1 MSAENQ
7 ALDPYEAV
15 LADLRA
21 KRDQLDI
28 AIKAIEA
35 TRGGA
40 ATAPALTSS
49 SQPASGIEGPGAF
62 LGLSIVDAAKRLLAA
77 KRQPLRNPEFAAAF
91 KVGGLHL
98 NSNDP
103 VNTIGAVLT
112 RRANEVG
119 DIVKI
124 GRGTF
129 GLKEWYPNRSFKK
142 GKAEEDK
149 SGPTNANDD
158 LV

>member
-35 TRGGA
+35 TRGGGTVA
-40 ATAPALTSS
+40 QGAPAA
-49 SQPASGIEGPGAF
+49 QSGIEGPGAF

-77 KRQPLRNPEFAAAF
+77 KRQPLRNPDIAAAF

-119 DIVKI
+119 DVVKI

-142 GKAEEDK
+142 GKAAGEEKPDQ
-149 SGPTNANDD
+149 DD
-158 LV
+158 LSDVLG